1 MSSAA
6 SCSLA
11 FILWGKGFLLDQLY
25 YAKTK
30 LLGGLVSKYNMSVML
45 LFCQLYNFHL
55 YQRILTLPED
65 ILFWKAYQDAL
76 LSIALSHPLHRKA
89 SKSPWIFF
97 YRDETV
103 VFCIINRKITNILH
117 KFHND
122 NLQFYRIIDKC
133 AGGLEIEHVISKQ
146 GNKT

>member
-1 MSSAA
+1 MVSSAA

-11 FILWGKGFLLDQLY
+11 FILWGKGFLLDQLH

-30 LLGGLVSKYNMSVML
+30 LLDGLVSKYNMSIML

-97 YRDETV
+97 YRYETV
-103 VFCIINRKITNILH
+103 VFCIINRKLLTSYINSIMITCS
-117 KFHND
+117 FT
-122 NLQFYRIIDKC
+122 
-133 AGGLEIEHVISKQ
+133 E
-146 GNKT
+146 